1 MRRASSSSRCNRMQ
15 AEILTQLPTPTQ
27 TLLLRYYI
35 FFCHVHDSVREDDPG
50 TSVFVYAI
58 HRVAIVYTTC
68 SLSQS
73 SSSSTDCSTLASVVG
88 INTMRVVTFCSG
100 RAVLSTLPMTWSS
113 TSVAG
118 LSLKNSFSHRYYPCE
133 AEAIH

>member
-35 FFCHVHDSVREDDPG
+35 FSCQEHDSVREDDPG

-58 HRVAIVYTTC
+58 HRIAILYTTLFVIAVVVVVDRLLHLGVR
-68 SLSQS
+68 SWDKYDAGRYIFFRSSGFEHAPDDLEQHFRGRVKSQ
-73 SSSSTDCSTLASVVG
+73 
-88 INTMRVVTFCSG
+88 
-100 RAVLSTLPMTWSS
+100 
-113 TSVAG
+113 
-118 LSLKNSFSHRYYPCE
+118 E
-133 AEAIH
+133 